1 MGANNEFQ
9 KIDLNDY
16 IQTGEGG
23 TALAYTNRNGK
34 SLAKLYNPDFDANTI
49 KNEFWASRTA
59 FELGISTPEPFR
71 LITDGKRFGGE
82 YELIECKRSFSRII
96 SQEPERLEEISLEFA
111 HMARELHAT
120 KADTSRLKSYK
131 QMITQFYSEKDFVPK
146 DYRNRILKFLDK
158 VPDTCLHGDLQIG
171 NAITDGKRTLWI
183 DLGGFGYGAPE
194 WDLALMW
201 NLAHMP
207 DADKLDF
214 LFHLPSETMKTHWN
228 IFFTTYLGT
237 SDKQQIEEATRRL
250 PLFAAAKIPYMFGIA
265 FHKNVPEEFF
275 ALLTQM
281 LDQSDT
287 GKE

>member
-1 MGANNEFQ
+1 
-9 KIDLNDY
+9 
-16 IQTGEGG
+16 
-23 TALAYTNRNGK
+23 
-34 SLAKLYNPDFDANTI
+34 LYNPDFDANTI

-82 YELIECKRSFSRII
+82 YELIEGKRSFSRII
-96 SQEPERLEEISLEFA
+96 SQEPERLEEISLELA
-111 HMARELHAT
+111 RMARELHAT

-131 QMITQFYSEKDFVPK
+131 QMITKFYSDEDFAPE

-158 VPDTCLHGDLQIG
+158 VPDTETCLHGDLQIG

-228 IFFTTYLGT
+228 IFFSAYLGT
-237 SDKQQIEEATRRL
+237 NDKQQIEEATRRL